1 MEVLNQH
8 GKSLNGAK
16 VLILGAAYKKNI
28 DDMRE
33 SPSLKL
39 IEILRS
45 KGAAVSYNDP
55 YVPKLPPTRKYK
67 FDMESVELTENNLQ
81 DFELILLSTDHDD
94 YDYEFIIKNS
104 KLVIDTRNAFRKK
117 GIQSDKLYD
126 A

>member
-1 MEVLNQH
+1 
-8 GKSLNGAK
+8 
-16 VLILGAAYKKNI
+16 
-28 DDMRE
+28 
-33 SPSLKL
+33 
-39 IEILRS
+39 
-45 KGAAVSYNDP
+45 
-55 YVPKLPPTRKYK
+55 
-67 FDMESVELTENNLQ
+67 MESVELTENNLQ

>member
-1 MEVLNQH
+1 MEILNDH
-8 GKSLNGAK
+8 GKSLKGSK

-45 KGAAVSYNDP
+45 KGAEVDYNDP
-55 YVPKLPPTRKYK
+55 YVPKLPATRKYNY
-67 FDMESVELTENNLQ
+67 DLNSVELTKDNLNKY
-81 DFELILLSTDHDD
+81 DLILLSTDHDD
-94 YDYEFIIKNS
+94 YDYDFIMENS
-104 KLVIDTRNAFRKK
+104 KIVIDTRNAFIKH
-117 GIQSDKLYD
+117 GIKSDKLFD